1 MAATDPVDAASWL
14 EHWTLEADGEPLK
27 THSSLLLPVRRN
39 GEPAMLKIAHEPED
53 RRGSQL
59 ASAALGC

>member
-14 EHWTLEADGEPLK
+14 EHWTLKADGK
-27 THSSLLLPVRRN
+27 
-39 GEPAMLKIAHEPED
+39 PAMLKIAHEPED